1 MPAAKGQDAL
11 AQITELL
18 GGLRV
23 HDASPAIAD
32 DTEMWFMHEGPQ
44 VTTVFQ
50 HAEHGA
56 ATNRVSLSEH
66 TGTHVD
72 APFHFDPHGATID
85 EVEPDA
91 LLLRPYRKL
100 DLSPLDL
107 SPGDLV
113 GADALQ
119 AAGEL
124 PGRGEVAVVEFGWDR
139 YLPGGADA
147 KEPGWWGRNEPGL
160 DESACQLLVDAG
172 VAAVASDTAAC
183 DVAARDGEVLS
194 GHGHAFAFLPNAILI
209 VEGLRGLAEVPQTGL
224 FVGLPLKIARG
235 TGSPMRVLLLY
246 P

>member
-1 MPAAKGQDAL
+1 MQAANGQDAL

-23 HDASPAIAD
+23 HDASPAIAE

-44 VTTVFQ
+44 VTTVLQ
-50 HAEHGA
+50 HSEHGA
-56 ATNRVSLSEH
+56 ATNRVALSEH

-72 APFHFDPHGATID
+72 APFHFDPDGATMD
-85 EVEPDA
+85 EVAPDA
-91 LLLRPYRKL
+91 LLLRRYQKL

-107 SPGDLV
+107 RPGDLV
-113 GADALQ
+113 DADALG

-124 PGRGEVAVVEFGWDR
+124 PARGEVAIVEFGWDR

-172 VAAVASDTAAC
+172 VVAVASDTAAC
-183 DVAARDGEVLS
+183 DVAARDGEVVS
-194 GHGHAFAFLPNAILI
+194 GHGHASAFLPNGILI
-209 VEGLRGLAEVPQTGL
+209 VEGLRGLAEIPSSGL
-224 FVGLPLKIARG
+224 FVGVPLKIARG